1 MPLEL
6 YQNFRKSDSVSH
18 FMAEE
23 VLLILQ
29 FSHCKISSRAE
40 LLPYQEQ
47 QPSGPYLDARAGG
60 TGEGGL
66 SGALCVE
73 KGILSRHILVYSA
86 YR

>member
-1 MPLEL
+1 
-6 YQNFRKSDSVSH
+6 
-18 FMAEE
+18 MAEE

-60 TGEGGL
+60 PGPVLGKGGL
-66 SGALCVE
+66 PGALCVE
-73 KGILSRHILVYSA
+73 MGF
-86 YR
+86 

>member
-1 MPLEL
+1 
-6 YQNFRKSDSVSH
+6 
-18 FMAEE
+18 MAEE

-73 KGILSRHILVYSA
+73 MGF
-86 YR
+86 